1 MNMPEPDS
9 RLEAWER
16 WERPAIAALPYV
28 MLTITTGIGL
38 IIYTGSEG
46 TLLIDLGLVGLAA
59 GLLVTF
65 TLWHAVRERPAFMA
79 VYFTAMIIVMAL
91 LVIRSPW
98 FGFFTFTGYFYAY
111 YIPVGRW
118 RLLAVAAVALVTATS
133 QAGGLP
139 RHTLAGIAIWVVIV
153 CINLLVAES
162 LTWFGWVSSEQ
173 NDRRKLLV
181 TELSEANRKLTASL
195 EENVGLH
202 AQLLAQAREAGVL
215 DERQRM
221 AREIHDTLAQGLTG
235 IITQLEAAGQ
245 AGKPAEQWR
254 HHFDSAIR
262 LARESLSEARRSVHA
277 LQPEPLEMARLPD
290 ALAEVAE
297 RWSARSGVAVQVT
310 TTGSARPMRPEIE
323 VALLRTAQEA
333 LANVAKHARA
343 SRAGLTLSYMDDEI
357 ALDIRDDGVGF
368 EPSGSDGLDGAA
380 PGRVPA
386 VGGQGAVPLESGP
399 VPGEGGSVPV
409 EREPERDGRR
419 SLNGSAGH
427 RGEGFGLTAMR
438 QRVEGL
444 AGTLEIESEI
454 GTGTAISAS
463 VPAIPAGAGR

>member
-59 GLLVTF
+59 GLLVTC

-79 VYFTAMIIVMAL
+79 VYFTAMIMVMAL

-111 YIPVGRW
+111 YIPVGEW

-133 QAGGLP
+133 QDGGLP
-139 RHTLAGIAIWVVIV
+139 RHTPAAIAIWAVIV
-153 CINLLVAES
+153 CISLLVAES

-202 AQLLAQAREAGVL
+202 VQLLAQAREAGVL

-245 AGKPAEQWR
+245 AGKSAEQWR
-254 HHFDSAIR
+254 HHSTPRSGWRGRACRKPGDRCTPYSRSRWRWRGYPMLWPRSPSAGR
-262 LARESLSEARRSVHA
+262 PAAALPLRSPRREVPGGCVRRSRSRCSG
-277 LQPEPLEMARLPD
+277 PRRR
-290 ALAEVAE
+290 
-297 RWSARSGVAVQVT
+297 RWPTWLST
-310 TTGSARPMRPEIE
+310 P
-323 VALLRTAQEA
+323 
-333 LANVAKHARA
+333 ARA
-343 SRAGLTLSYMDDEI
+343 G
-357 ALDIRDDGVGF
+357 
-368 EPSGSDGLDGAA
+368 SG
-380 PGRVPA
+380 
-386 VGGQGAVPLESGP
+386 
-399 VPGEGGSVPV
+399 
-409 EREPERDGRR
+409 
-419 SLNGSAGH
+419 
-427 RGEGFGLTAMR
+427 
-438 QRVEGL
+438 
-444 AGTLEIESEI
+444 
-454 GTGTAISAS
+454 
-463 VPAIPAGAGR
+463 

>member
-1 MNMPEPDS
+1 MGEAAMNMPEPDG

-16 WERPAIAALPYV
+16 WEQPAIAALPYV
-28 MLTITTGIGL
+28 MLAITTIVGAF
-38 IIYTGSEG
+38 IYTGSEG
-46 TLLIDLGLVGLAA
+46 ALLIDLGLVGLAA

-65 TLWHAVRERPAFMA
+65 TLWRSVRERPAFMA
-79 VYFTAMIIVMAL
+79 VYFTALVTVMAL
-91 LVIRSPW
+91 LVIRTPW

-111 YIPVGRW
+111 YLPLGW
-118 RLLAVAAVALVTATS
+118 PRLLGVGAVALVTGTS
-133 QAGGLP
+133 QNGGLP
-139 RHTLAGIAIWVVIV
+139 QDTAGAIAFWVVIV
-153 CINLLVAES
+153 CINLLVAEA
-162 LTWFGWVSSEQ
+162 LTWFGWVSSQQ

-181 TELSEANRKLTASL
+181 TELSEANRKLIASL
-195 EENVGLH
+195 EENAGLH
-202 AQLLAQAREAGVL
+202 AQLLAQAREAGML

-245 AGKPAEQWR
+245 AGTSAEQWR

-262 LARESLSEARRSVHA
+262 LARESLSEARRSVQA

-290 ALAEVAE
+290 ALVEVAE
-297 RWSARSGVAVQVT
+297 RWSARSGVAAQVT

-343 SRAGLTLSYMDDEI
+343 SRVGLTLSYMDDEV

-368 EPSGSDGLDGAA
+368 EP
-380 PGRVPA
+380 PGQGGGVNGVTPGQERA
-386 VGGQGAVPLESGP
+386 VGGQNP
-399 VPGEGGSVPV
+399 VTGEGGRGP
-409 EREPERDGRR
+409 DHAGRR
-419 SLNGSAGH
+419 LRSGGLGRQHGD
-427 RGEGFGLTAMR
+427 GFGLTAMR

-454 GTGTAISAS
+454 GTGTAVSAS
-463 VPAIPAGAGR
+463 VPAIPAGAGA